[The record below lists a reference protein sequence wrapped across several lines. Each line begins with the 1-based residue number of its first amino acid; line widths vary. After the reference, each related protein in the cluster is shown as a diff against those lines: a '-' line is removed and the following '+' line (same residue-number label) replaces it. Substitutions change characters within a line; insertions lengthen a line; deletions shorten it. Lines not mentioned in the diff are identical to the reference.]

1 MQTNSLLTEPV
12 SKIFFRYLIPAILA
26 NMVTSIYILADT
38 IIIGKGIGTLAMA
51 ALNII
56 LPLFNIFFGVGL
68 LFGVGGSVLMSIARG
83 RGDEQLGKC
92 YFTLSVI
99 LNAVTCL
106 ALTVLLWI
114 FMEPI
119 ARYLGA
125 TDATMPYIM
134 DYAPYVIV
142 GLSAFA
148 FSSLLQ
154 TFVRNDGAPKL
165 SMIAVI
171 SGGILN
177 VILDIIFV
185 FPMQMEMAGA
195 AIASVI
201 GSLCT
206 VFILLLHFLSKA
218 NGLKF
223 SLKAF
228 SFSCIGRVFQNGF
241 TSFLVEVT
249 AGIVMFIF
257 NVEILEYAGDNGVSM
272 YGVICNTAIIVTCLC
287 NGINQAAQPIL
298 STNYGA
304 GFGERIRQVRK
315 LGMTTALVICSIP
328 AILGLVLPNMFTY
341 IFLNPNEEILVMSP
355 TAIRIYFIGFFVMGI
370 NMFAV
375 GYFQSTAKPKLS
387 LLICLLRGCVLSII
401 FVTILAPIFGINGIW
416 ASVPLAEFVTLL
428 ISIYFLVGK
437 SMRQTNIK
445 EEIA

>member
-1 MQTNSLLTEPV
+1 MQTNNLLTESV

-92 YFTLSVI
+92 YFTLAVI

-119 ARYLGA
+119 ARFLGA

-134 DYAPYVIV
+134 DYAPYVIG

-165 SMIAVI
+165 AMIAVI

-185 FPMQMEMAGA
+185 FPLQMEMAGA

-328 AILGLVLPNMFTY
+328 AILGLALPNMFTY

-437 SMRQTNIK
+437 SMRQTNMK

>member
-1 MQTNSLLTEPV
+1 MQTNNLLTESV
-12 SKIFFRYLIPAILA
+12 SKIFFRYLVPAILA
-26 NMVTSIYILADT
+26 NMVTSIYVLADT

-56 LPLFNIFFGVGL
+56 LPLFNVFFGTGL

-83 RGDEQLGKC
+83 RGDEQLGRC
-92 YFTLSVI
+92 YFTLSVM

-106 ALTVLLWI
+106 VLTVLLWV
-114 FMEPI
+114 FMGPI
-119 ARYLGA
+119 AIFLGA

-134 DYAPYVIV
+134 NYAPYVIG

-154 TFVRNDGAPKL
+154 TFVRNDGAPRL

-171 SGGILN
+171 AGGVLN
-177 VILDIIFV
+177 VILDILFV
-185 FPMQMEMAGA
+185 FPLQMGMAGA
-195 AIASVI
+195 AIASVL

-206 VFILLLHFLSKA
+206 ILILLFHFFSKS

-223 SLKAF
+223 SLQAF
-228 SFSCIGRVFQNGF
+228 SISCIGRVFQNGF

-257 NVEILEYAGDNGVSM
+257 NIEILEYAGENGVSM
-272 YGVICNTAIIVTCLC
+272 YGVICNIAIIVTCLC

-298 STNYGA
+298 STNFGA
-304 GFGERIRQVRK
+304 GLACRLGQVRR
-315 LGMTTALVICSIP
+315 LGIKTALVICSIP

-341 IFLNPNEEILVMSP
+341 IFLNPNEEILAMSP
-355 TAIRIYFIGFFVMGI
+355 IAIRIYFIGFFVMGI
-370 NMFAV
+370 NMFVV
-375 GYFQSTAKPKLS
+375 GYFQSTANPYLS
-387 LLICLLRGCVLSII
+387 LIVCLARGCVLSIL
-401 FVTILAPIFGINGIW
+401 FVAILAPLFGIVGIW
-416 ASVPLAEFVTLL
+416 AAVPLAELVTLFL
-428 ISIYFLVGK
+428 SIYFLAKK
-437 SMRQTNIK
+437 SHQTNTK

>member
-1 MQTNSLLTEPV
+1 MQTNNLLTESV

-38 IIIGKGIGTLAMA
+38 IIIGKGIDTLAMA

-92 YFTLSVI
+92 YFTLAVI

-119 ARYLGA
+119 ARFLGA

-134 DYAPYVIV
+134 DYAPYVIG

-165 SMIAVI
+165 AMIAVI

-177 VILDIIFV
+177 VLLDIIFV

-287 NGINQAAQPIL
+287 NGINQASQPII

-401 FVTILAPIFGINGIW
+401 FVTILAPILGINGIW

-428 ISIYFLVGK
+428 ISIYFLVEK
-437 SMRQTNIK
+437 SMRQTNMK

>member
-1 MQTNSLLTEPV
+1 MQTNNLLTEPV

-92 YFTLSVI
+92 YFTLAVI

-106 ALTVLLWI
+106 ALTVLLWT

-119 ARYLGA
+119 ACFLGA
-125 TDATMPYIM
+125 TDSTMPYIM
-134 DYAPYVIV
+134 DYAPYVIG

-165 SMIAVI
+165 AMIAVI
-171 SGGILN
+171 SGGVLN

-185 FPMQMEMAGA
+185 FPLQMEMAGA

-206 VFILLLHFLSKA
+206 VFILLLHFLSKS
-218 NGLKF
+218 NGLKL
-223 SLKAF
+223 SLKGF

-241 TSFLVEVT
+241 TSFLVDVT
-249 AGIVMFIF
+249 SGIVMFVF
-257 NVEILEYAGDNGVSM
+257 NVRILEYAGDNGVSM

-355 TAIRIYFIGFFVMGI
+355 TAIRIYFIGFLAMGI
-370 NMFAV
+370 NMFVV

-387 LLICLLRGCVLSII
+387 LLICLARGCVLSIV
-401 FVTILAPIFGINGIW
+401 FVTILAPLFGINGIW

-428 ISIYFLVGK
+428 ISISFLAGK
-437 SMRQTNIK
+437 LTRHTNTK

>member
-1 MQTNSLLTEPV
+1 MQTNNLLTESV

-92 YFTLSVI
+92 YFTLAVI

-119 ARYLGA
+119 ARFLGA
-125 TDATMPYIM
+125 TDAIMPYIM
-134 DYAPYVIV
+134 DYAPYVIG

-165 SMIAVI
+165 AMIAVI
-171 SGGILN
+171 SGGVLN

-185 FPMQMEMAGA
+185 FPLQMEMAGA

-257 NVEILEYAGDNGVSM
+257 NIEILEYAGDNGVSM

-287 NGINQAAQPIL
+287 NGINQAAQPII

-401 FVTILAPIFGINGIW
+401 FVTILAPILGINGIW

>member
-1 MQTNSLLTEPV
+1 MQTNNLLTESV

-92 YFTLSVI
+92 YFTLAVI

-119 ARYLGA
+119 ARFLGA
-125 TDATMPYIM
+125 TDAIMPYIM
-134 DYAPYVIV
+134 DYAPYVIG

-165 SMIAVI
+165 AMIAVI
-171 SGGILN
+171 SGGVLN

-185 FPMQMEMAGA
+185 FPLQMEMAGA

-257 NVEILEYAGDNGVSM
+257 NIEILEYAGDNGVSM

-287 NGINQAAQPIL
+287 NGINQAAQPII

>member
-1 MQTNSLLTEPV
+1 MQTNNLLTESV

-38 IIIGKGIGTLAMA
+38 IIIGKGIDTLAMA

-99 LNAVTCL
+99 LNAITCL
-106 ALTVLLWI
+106 ILTVLLWI
-114 FMEPI
+114 FMEPVV
-119 ARYLGA
+119 RFLGA
-125 TDATMPYIM
+125 TNATLPYIR
-134 DYAPYVIV
+134 DYAPYVIL

-165 SMIAVI
+165 AMIAVI
-171 SGGILN
+171 SGGVLN
-177 VILDIIFV
+177 VILDLIFV
-185 FPMQMEMAGA
+185 FPLQMKMAGA

-206 VFILLLHFLSKA
+206 ICILLLHFLSKT
-218 NGLKF
+218 NGLNF
-223 SLKAF
+223 SLKGF
-228 SFSCIGRVFQNGF
+228 SLSCIGRIFQNGF
-241 TSFLVEVT
+241 TSFLVDIT
-249 AGIVMFIF
+249 SGIVMFVF
-257 NVEILEYAGDNGVSM
+257 NIKILEYAGDNGVSM
-272 YGVICNTAIIVTCLC
+272 YGVICNTAIIVVCLC

-304 GFGERIRQVRK
+304 GFTKRIGQIRS
-315 LGMTTALVICSIP
+315 LGIKTALIICALP
-328 AILGLVLPNMFTY
+328 TILGLIMPNMFTY
-341 IFLNPNEEILVMSP
+341 IFLNPNEEILAMSP
-355 TAIRIYFIGFFVMGI
+355 TAIRIYFIGFLAMGI
-370 NMFAV
+370 NMFVV

-387 LLICLLRGCVLSII
+387 LLVCLSRGCVLSII
-401 FVTILAPIFGINGIW
+401 FVTILAPVFGINGIW
-416 ASVPLAEFVTLL
+416 ASVPLAEFVTLF
-428 ISIYFLVGK
+428 ISIYFLARK
-437 SMRQTNIK
+437 SVRQMNAK

>member
-1 MQTNSLLTEPV
+1 MQTNSLLTESV

-92 YFTLSVI
+92 YFTLAVI

-119 ARYLGA
+119 ARFLGA

-134 DYAPYVIV
+134 DYAPYVIG

-165 SMIAVI
+165 AMIAVI

-218 NGLKF
+218 NRLEF

-428 ISIYFLVGK
+428 ISIYFLVEK
-437 SMRQTNIK
+437 SQRQTNTK